1 MVHSM
6 QIIIFTLFETAAA
19 FYMNKN
25 QASISASQINS
36 LIFKRIRSIFPVSYF
51 IIFSELK
58 TKLASYVYTFSA
70 MSSMDNGK
78 PIASYTSVS
87 PIS

>member
-19 FYMNKN
+19 FYMN

-78 PIASYTSVS
+78 PIASYTSDS

>member
-36 LIFKRIRSIFPVSYF
+36 LIFKRIRVSSPFLF

-78 PIASYTSVS
+78 PIASYTSDS

>member
-36 LIFKRIRSIFPVSYF
+36 LIFKRIRVSSPFLILLYF
-51 IIFSELK
+51 LLYFLNSRL
-58 TKLASYVYTFSA
+58 S
-70 MSSMDNGK
+70 
-78 PIASYTSVS
+78 
-87 PIS
+87 

>member
-6 QIIIFTLFETAAA
+6 QIIIFALFETAAA

-25 QASISASQINS
+25 QASVSVSQINS
-36 LIFKRIRSIFPVSYF
+36 LIFKRIRVSSPFF

-78 PIASYTSVS
+78 PIASYTSDS